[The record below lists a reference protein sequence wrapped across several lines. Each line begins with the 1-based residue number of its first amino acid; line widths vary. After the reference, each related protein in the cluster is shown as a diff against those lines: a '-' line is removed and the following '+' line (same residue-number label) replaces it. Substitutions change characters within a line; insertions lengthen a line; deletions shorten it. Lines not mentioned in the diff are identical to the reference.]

1 MSVKLED
8 RLVGLVRCPQCGVA
22 SPEMEMMWR
31 SECIIPRA
39 ESGYGYNWA
48 VYKCTSCRL
57 LVLAQS
63 RLGNQGT
70 SELERIYP
78 DVESVE
84 EDIPERARNYL
95 GQAIGS
101 IHAPDGAAMLAGSAV
116 DAMLKAKGLTEGS
129 VYKRIDQAVEQHILT
144 KEMGDWAHDVR
155 LGANRPRHADQDDP
169 HVTTKEARQAIEF
182 AKTLGTVLFVLP
194 NRIAKRGQGQ

>member
-1 MSVKLED
+1 MSVKVED

-22 SPEMEMMWR
+22 NPEMVMMWK
-31 SECIIPRA
+31 SDCIIPRA

-48 VYKCTSCRL
+48 TYQCTTCRL
-57 LVLAQS
+57 IVLAQS
-63 RLGNQGT
+63 RLGNHGT
-70 SELERIYP
+70 RELERVYP
-78 DVESVE
+78 ETETVE

-95 GQAIGS
+95 EQAIGS

-116 DAMLKAKGLTEGS
+116 DAMLKAKDLNEGS

-155 LGANRPRHADQDDP
+155 LGSNRPRHADKDDP
-169 HVTTKEARQAIEF
+169 HVTTDEARQAIEF
-182 AKTLGTVLFVLP
+182 AKTLGAVLFVLP
-194 NRIAKRGQGQ
+194 NRIANRGHER

>member
-1 MSVKLED
+1 M
-8 RLVGLVRCPQCGVA
+8 
-22 SPEMEMMWR
+22 
-31 SECIIPRA
+31 PRA
-39 ESGYGYNWA
+39 ETAYGHNWA

-70 SELERIYP
+70 KELEKVYP

-95 GQAIGS
+95 TQAVGS

-116 DAMLKAKGLTEGS
+116 DAMLKAKGLTEGT
-129 VYKRIDQAVEQHILT
+129 VYNRIDQAVQQHILT
-144 KEMGDWAHDVR
+144 QEMGAWAHDVR
-155 LGANRPRHADQDDP
+155 LGSNRPRHADQDDP
-169 HVTTKEARQAIEF
+169 HVTPQEARQAIEF

-194 NRIAKRGQGQ
+194 NRIANRGNGNS

>member
-8 RLVGLVRCPQCGVA
+8 RLVGLTRCPQCGVA
-22 SPEMEMMWR
+22 HPEMEVMWR
-31 SECIIPRA
+31 SDCIIPRE

-48 VYKCTSCRL
+48 TYKCTSCRL

-63 RLGNQGT
+63 QLGNQGT
-70 SELERIYP
+70 TEIERVYP
-78 DVESVE
+78 EAESVE

-95 GQAIGS
+95 EQAVGS

-116 DAMLKAKGLTEGS
+116 DAMLKDKGLIEGS

-144 KEMGDWAHDVR
+144 KEMGAWAHDVR
-155 LGANRPRHADQDDP
+155 LGSNRPRHADTDDP
-169 HVTTKEARQAIEF
+169 HVTTDEARQAIEF

-194 NRIAKRGQGQ
+194 NRIENRGDD